1 MASFLNLSVIALFS
15 ANDVE
20 QTSAVIDDKKCW
32 ILRVALTLPKSCQLL
47 SPFWVWN
54 LLLKYQLLKYPPA
67 AVFPLRLSLPC
78 DRQKWL
84 CERCKDT

>member
-1 MASFLNLSVIALFS
+1 MVSFLNLAEIALLS

-20 QTSAVIDDKKCW
+20 QTSAAIDDRKGW
-32 ILRVALTLPKSCQLL
+32 ILRAAFTLPKSCQPI
-47 SPFWVWN
+47 SPLWVWN

-67 AVFPLRLSLPC
+67 AVFPLIVSLPC
-78 DRQKWL
+78 DRQKWP